1 MWIFTPL
8 DTFHVPFVHA
18 DASAQ
23 LMESVE
29 MAAAFL
35 VKKRKKK
42 LWVCHTFE
50 FPSGNWLQHCSAQTS
65 RWHKRSYSAM
75 QISEEEIWGS
85 VQWVCS
91 EAWQGEAKNISFQC
105 FKCSF
110 IYLIGRGEAVAGR
123 LRKIV
128 TVEMTVHQGGCNVFE
143 PTLKANWC

>member
-8 DTFHVPFVHA
+8 DTFHFPFVHA

-23 LMESVE
+23 LMESSE

-35 VKKRKKK
+35 VEK
-42 LWVCHTFE
+42 LGICHTFE
-50 FPSGNWLQHCSAQTS
+50 LPSGNWLQHCSAQTS

-75 QISEEEIWGS
+75 QISREEIWGS

-91 EAWQGEAKNISFQC
+91 EPRKCEAENISFQC

-110 IYLIGRGEAVAGR
+110 IYLIGHGEVAAGW
-123 LRKIV
+123 LRTIV
-128 TVEMTVHQGGCNVFE
+128 TMEMTVHQGSFNVFE
-143 PTLKANWC
+143 PTLKTDWC